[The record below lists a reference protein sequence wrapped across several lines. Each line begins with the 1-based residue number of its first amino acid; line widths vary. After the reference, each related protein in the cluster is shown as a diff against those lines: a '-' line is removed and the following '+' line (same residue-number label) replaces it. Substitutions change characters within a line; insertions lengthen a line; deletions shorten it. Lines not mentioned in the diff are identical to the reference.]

1 MRSGQSAG
9 RPWPQ
14 VETLRAAFPAQ
25 AARRAVSG
33 AMDVTRH
40 CTDYRGGEESLLLF
54 SFFCLRVSGN
64 GGRDIFTAV
73 WLVARKAMS
82 VVSG

>member
-1 MRSGQSAG
+1 MMLLAQMLSGQSVV

-40 CTDYRGGEESLLLF
+40 CTDYRGAAPSAQREERKVAPLFFLLLA
-54 SFFCLRVSGN
+54 CIR
-64 GGRDIFTAV
+64 
-73 WLVARKAMS
+73 
-82 VVSG
+82 